1 MKKTEKLKLKTL
13 NVLYWVLMFPIFVIG
28 AIFSILS
35 DICEYI
41 IKFSTICI
49 DFLRNHLYTE
59 DWEFNDSKE
68 WSSNMKK
75 PSEFETFAEIFEYAL
90 DFVKNKKIKEA
101 KQFYEAYIQY
111 LYDVNPRDKVI
122 SLDHARICA
131 ENNFGYWAGYYGDDV
146 RKLVKKHFNAIHPI
160 FGDRYNISAE
170 EAFKLGI
177 ERANQFNSK

>member
-1 MKKTEKLKLKTL
+1 MKKSEKFKHKIL
-13 NVLYWVLMFPIFVIG
+13 NVLYWVLMFPLFLLGYVFVII
-28 AIFSILS
+28 ANV
-35 DICEYI
+35 CNYI
-41 IKFSTICI
+41 ENSLLKVS
-49 DFLRNHLYTE
+49 DFLGEHIYTE
-59 DWEFNDSKE
+59 DWVFNDSKE

-111 LYDVNPRDKVI
+111 LYDVNPRDKVT

-131 ENNFGYWAGYYGDDV
+131 GNNFGYWAGYYGDDV

-170 EAFKLGI
+170 EAFNLDI
-177 ERANQFNSK
+177 ERTNQFNSK